1 MKISNETKVGSLTAI
16 AIVVLILGFN
26 FLKGKDLNASKD
38 KIYAVFPSVDGLVL
52 NDAVSINGLQVGK
65 VADIEEKDANL
76 SGIVVGIRLNKHLN
90 IPNNSVASIGGE
102 LLGSKTV
109 KINLGNSTTFTKD
122 GDTLQVAQIQ
132 GLKEQLQASIN
143 PVLASTN
150 KTLVSLDTLVRNL
163 NSVLD
168 PNTKNN
174 LQGII
179 ANLTRSTKSLEQL
192 LNAQTGIL
200 AKSLNNMESVT
211 SNLAKSNDKITATVN
226 NLEKATG
233 KLANA
238 KIEESIESF
247 QKTLAKLEGT
257 VEKINSKNNTLGAL
271 LNDRQLYDEIRQT
284 NRSLTT
290 LLDDLRVH
298 PKRYVNISVFG
309 KKDKKGPLMSPI
321 YDSTSNQGKQ

>member
-26 FLKGKDLNASKD
+26 FLKGKDLAAHKN
-38 KIYAVFPSVDGLVL
+38 KIYATFPSVKGLMISNPVY
-52 NDAVSINGLQVGK
+52 INGLQVGK
-65 VADIEEKDANL
+65 VASLEEKDKNL
-76 SGIVVGIRLNKHLN
+76 SGIIVAITMSKDINIPTNSIASISSDLLGTTSMEIRL
-90 IPNNSVASIGGE
+90 
-102 LLGSKTV
+102 GSAPEYV
-109 KINLGNSTTFTKD
+109 KD
-122 GDTLQVAQIQ
+122 GDTLAA
-132 GLKEQLQASIN
+132 EQSKGVVDKLQASID
-143 PVLASTN
+143 PALAN
-150 KTLVSLDTLVRNL
+150 VNRTLNSLDTLIRNL
-163 NSVLD
+163 NSTLD

-179 ANLTRSTKSLEQL
+179 ANLTRSTKSLEKL
-192 LNAQTGIL
+192 LDDQSGVL

-211 SNLAKSNDKITATVN
+211 SNLAKNNGKITTTVD

-238 KIEESIESF
+238 KIEESVEGLKNIL
-247 QKTLAKLEGT
+247 TKLEGT
-257 VEKINSKNNTLGAL
+257 LDKTNNKNNTLGLL

-290 LLDDLRVH
+290 LLDDLRLH
-298 PKRYVNISVFG
+298 PKRYVSISVFG

-321 YDSTSNQGKQ
+321 YDSTSKQGNR